1 MTLLVLVKGK
11 DFSLS
16 PQMFEPERSQV
27 EAEKLVK
34 GLEFIKQNMCTSK
47 TNTSYKQR
55 LVHLNTMTEK
65 EILCPREHNK
75 ISDELL
81 KGLFCFFNDC

>member
-11 DFSLS
+11 DFILS

-34 GLEFIKQNMCTSK
+34 GLE
-47 TNTSYKQR
+47 
-55 LVHLNTMTEK
+55 LN
-65 EILCPREHNK
+65 NK
-75 ISDELL
+75 ICVPP
-81 KGLFCFFNDC
+81 KQI